1 MLGGSQ
7 PLVASS
13 ATKSPGLLLSWVSSL
28 TDPVRREGE
37 SGKPRTDKEE
47 TTMGQYLLATYRVE
61 DDVPGAP
68 SSPEEMQEFMQ
79 RVIALEAEMDA
90 TGTFVFG
97 GALHGVDAATVVG
110 ITDGEVVMTDGPFAE
125 SKEHIAGFYIINADD
140 LDAALAWGRK
150 TADATRHP
158 IEVRPFFATGKVA
171 DQMHKMP
178 DA

>member
-1 MLGGSQ
+1 
-7 PLVASS
+7 
-13 ATKSPGLLLSWVSSL
+13 
-28 TDPVRREGE
+28 
-37 SGKPRTDKEE
+37 
-47 TTMGQYLLATYRVE
+47 MGQYLLATYRVE
-61 DDVPGAP
+61 DEVPGAP
-68 SSPEEMQEFMQ
+68 SSPEDMQKFMQ

-90 TGTFVFG
+90 SDTFVFG

-110 ITDGEVVMTDGPFAE
+110 TEDGDVVMTDGPFAE

-140 LDAALAWGRK
+140 LDAALVWARK
-150 TADATRHP
+150 TAEATQHP